1 MQKNSGMSAP
11 GKDAELVRK
20 TALVPPKY
28 QGLPYSVKCVPEV
41 LTNPPETAAF
51 LPGTQEVS
59 AAEREGRDRAR
70 VVARAARR
78 AVCIWKKRRRG

>member
-11 GKDAELVRK
+11 GKESELVRK

-28 QGLPYSVKCVPEV
+28 QGLPYRVKWVPEV
-41 LTNPPETAAF
+41 LTKPPDTAAF
-51 LPGTQEVS
+51 LPATQEVS
-59 AAEREGRDRAR
+59 AEAEGRVARAR

-78 AVCIWKKRRRG
+78 AV